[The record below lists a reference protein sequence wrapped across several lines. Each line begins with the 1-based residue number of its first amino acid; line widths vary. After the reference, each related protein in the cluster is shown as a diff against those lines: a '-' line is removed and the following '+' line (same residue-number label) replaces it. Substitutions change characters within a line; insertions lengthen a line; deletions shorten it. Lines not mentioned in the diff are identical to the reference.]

1 MAVACHEL
9 VVHGVLVLVIIV
21 VVVVVVVVAIV
32 VVVDVVVV
40 VRVVV
45 DVYVTASGV
54 VRVSIT
60 VFRRCSRAT
69 TAVLAAGAT
78 STASIHARFLALR
91 RQSGRF
97 VRVLLL
103 MLLLLLLLLERLQ
116 RIVVGDGARQRHA
129 VLLDRYD
136 EDEFVAESIGRSS
149 SSSGGSC
156 CRSWC
161 RCQLGVVG
169 LLCCRLRRV
178 RGCGERRW
186 RRLVAARQSD
196 ERAPHVAEAHR
207 VLEENGERHGEEL
220 ALFD

>member
-32 VVVDVVVV
+32 VVVVVVV

-45 DVYVTASGV
+45 DVYVI
-54 VRVSIT
+54 VSIT
-60 VFRRCSRAT
+60 VFRRCFRAI
-69 TAVLAAGAT
+69 TAVLATTT
-78 STASIHARFLALR
+78 STASIHARFLVLR

-103 MLLLLLLLLERLQ
+103 MLEQQRLQ